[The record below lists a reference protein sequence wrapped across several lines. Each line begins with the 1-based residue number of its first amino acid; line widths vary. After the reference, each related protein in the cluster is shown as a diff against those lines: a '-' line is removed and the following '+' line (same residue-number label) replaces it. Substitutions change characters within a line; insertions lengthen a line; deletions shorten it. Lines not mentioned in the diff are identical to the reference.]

1 MNEELIRKALAERGM
16 KKEDI
21 DLVIKQASAEGP
33 KQEDP
38 KKEENP
44 AEGSKEDPKQE
55 GGEPDKPVE
64 DKPAEGGG
72 EPSPK
77 QEGAEPNNG
86 AGKVDET
93 KPEEKPAGNADYEIL
108 KRENE
113 ALRNENK
120 EIKGSLDGLTSRL
133 TAFEKL
139 FADKFGTP
147 ANGDQR
153 DVGGNAEIE
162 HQDAGNDLMAEY
174 ERQKRRAGKKI

>member
-1 MNEELIRKALAERGM
+1 MNEEQLRKALEERGM

-21 DLVIKQASAEGP
+21 DLVIKQASAEAP
-33 KQEDP
+33 KQENEP
-38 KKEENP
+38 AKKADEEN
-44 AEGSKEDPKQE
+44 PKQE

-77 QEGAEPNNG
+77 QEGAEPDNG

-108 KRENE
+108 KKENK

-120 EIKGSLDGLTSRL
+120 EIKGAVDGLTSRL

-139 FADKFGTP
+139 FSDKFGIP

-153 DVGGNAEIE
+153 DVGGNAVIE

>member
-1 MNEELIRKALAERGM
+1 MNEEQLRKALEERGM

-33 KQEDP
+33 KQENEP
-38 KKEENP
+38 AKKADE
-44 AEGSKEDPKQE
+44 EDPKQE

-64 DKPAEGGG
+64 DKPAEDGG

-77 QEGAEPNNG
+77 QEGAEPNDG
-86 AGKVDET
+86 AGEVDEA

-108 KRENE
+108 KKENE

-120 EIKGSLDGLTSRL
+120 EIKGAVEGLTSRL

-153 DVGGNAEIE
+153 DVGGNAVIE

-174 ERQKRRAGKKI
+174 ERQKRRAGKKD

>member
-1 MNEELIRKALAERGM
+1 MNEEQLRKALEERGM

-21 DLVIKQASAEGP
+21 DLVIKQASAEDQ
-33 KQEDP
+33 KQDEP
-38 KKEENP
+38 NGNP
-44 AEGSKEDPKQE
+44 ADDKKDPKQE

-64 DKPAEGGG
+64 DKPAEDGG

-77 QEGAEPNNG
+77 QEGAEPDSG
-86 AGKVDET
+86 VGKVDET
-93 KPEEKPAGNADYEIL
+93 KPEEKPAGDADYEIL
-108 KRENE
+108 KKENE

-120 EIKGSLDGLTSRL
+120 EIKGAVEGLTSRL

-153 DVGGNAEIE
+153 DVGGNAVIE

>member
-1 MNEELIRKALAERGM
+1 MNEEQLRKALEERGM

-33 KQEDP
+33 KQDNEP
-38 KKEENP
+38 AKKADEEN
-44 AEGSKEDPKQE
+44 PKQE

-72 EPSPK
+72 EPNPK
-77 QEGAEPNNG
+77 QEGAEPDNG
-86 AGKVDET
+86 VGKVDET

-108 KRENE
+108 KKENE

-120 EIKGSLDGLTSRL
+120 EIKGAVDGLTSRL

-153 DVGGNAEIE
+153 DVGGNAVIE

-174 ERQKRRAGKKI
+174 ERQKRRAGKKD

>member
-1 MNEELIRKALAERGM
+1 MNEEQLRKALEERGM

-21 DLVIKQASAEGP
+21 DLVIKQASAEGQ
-33 KQEDP
+33 KQDEKPAD
-38 KKEENP
+38 KVVEE
-44 AEGSKEDPKQE
+44 SPKQE

>member
-1 MNEELIRKALAERGM
+1 MIGIIIIAIAKKADEA
-16 KKEDI
+16 
-21 DLVIKQASAEGP
+21 
-33 KQEDP
+33 
-38 KKEENP
+38 N
-44 AEGSKEDPKQE
+44 PKQE

-64 DKPAEGGG
+64 DKPAEDGG

-77 QEGAEPNNG
+77 QENAEPNNG
-86 AGKVDET
+86 EGEVDET
-93 KPEEKPAGNADYEIL
+93 KPEEKPVGNADYEIL
-108 KRENE
+108 KKENE

-120 EIKGSLDGLTSRL
+120 EIKGAVDGLTARL
-133 TAFEKL
+133 TSFEKL
-139 FADKFGTP
+139 FADKFGTL